1 MKKVTVSIKDG
12 GSFSFSL
19 WEELAPK
26 ATARM
31 LTMIEKKKYDGK
43 EIERLE
49 PGFVIQP
56 LFQDGVDAEID
67 VMVEP
72 EYETIP
78 ANHKKQFV
86 RGIVAMAGDGKQAS
100 GSQFFVTLDRHE
112 RLDGKFT
119 VIGEIVEGW
128 DEIARLEKVEV
139 MECVDEPSGF
149 CYHKPAKPEIVERV
163 TVE

>member
-1 MKKVTVSIKDG
+1 MKTVTVKMKNH
-12 GSFSFSL
+12 GSFSFCL
-19 WEELAPK
+19 DEAIAPK

-31 LTMIEKKKYDGK
+31 LQMIEKKKYDGK

-78 ANHKKQFV
+78 ENHAKQFV
-86 RGIVAMAGDGKQAS
+86 RGTVAMAGDGKEAS
-100 GSQFFVTLDRHE
+100 GSQFFVTLARHE

-119 VIGEIVEGW
+119 VIGEITAGW
-128 DEIARLEKVEV
+128 DEIERLETVEV
-139 MECVDEPSGF
+139 EELIDEPSGF
-149 CYHKPAKPEIVERV
+149 KYHKPVTAEIVESV
-163 TVE
+163 TVA